1 MKTALYENHVSLD
14 AQLVDFAG
22 WQMPMRYS
30 STIDEHHA
38 VRKHVGMFDVSHM
51 LTVDFE
57 GSQSALFLQK
67 LLASDVNKLANT
79 GQALYTVML
88 NERGG
93 IIDDLIVYR
102 LHDTGFRIVF
112 NAGVAATD
120 LEWVE
125 AWQQTTAY
133 SVSITPRRDLS
144 IIAVQGPNA
153 IQTVIDLLDCPQLM
167 EIPSFTAIVHDGVFV
182 SRTGYTGEDGVEL
195 ICPNADAPDIWNKLL
210 NADVL
215 PCGLGA
221 RDTLRLEAGMN
232 LNGQDMTPVHTPYEC
247 ALSWVLDR
255 EPSRDFVGQT
265 ALEET
270 QRQGVATKLTGI
282 VLKGGVMR
290 SGYEVQSN
298 AGFGTIT
305 SGSFSP
311 TLGYSIALARVPRDS
326 IGDCSVSIRNKQKTG
341 RIVRPPFVR
350 HGEKVH
356 K

>member
-1 MKTALYENHVSLD
+1 
-14 AQLVDFAG
+14 
-22 WQMPMRYS
+22 MPMRYG

-57 GSQSALFLQK
+57 GAQSELFLQK
-67 LLASDVNKLANT
+67 LLASDVSKLSND

-102 LHDTGFRIVF
+102 LHETSFRIVF
-112 NAGVAATD
+112 NAGVATTD
-120 LEWVE
+120 LEWVS
-125 AWQQTTAY
+125 AWQQTTAF
-133 SVSITPRRDLS
+133 SVSIKPRRDLS
-144 IIAVQGPNA
+144 IIAVQGPKA
-153 IQTVIDLLDCPQLM
+153 IQTVNELLDCPQLRAVQ
-167 EIPSFTAIVHDGVFV
+167 PFTAIHHNEHFIG
-182 SRTGYTGEDGVEL
+182 RTGYTGEDGVE
-195 ICPNADAPDIWNKLL
+195 IVCPNADAPKIWNQLL
-210 NADVL
+210 NAGVF

-232 LNGQDMTPVHTPYEC
+232 LNGQDMTPDHTPYES
-247 ALSWVLDR
+247 ALSWVLDL

-270 QRQGVATKLTGI
+270 YQQGIATKLTGI
-282 VLKGGVMR
+282 VLQGGVMR

-298 AGFGTIT
+298 AGLGTIT

-311 TLGYSIALARVPRDS
+311 TLGYSIALARVPRA
-326 IGDCSVSIRNKQKTG
+326 SVGEVSVIIRNKQKTG

>member
-1 MKTALYENHVSLD
+1 
-14 AQLVDFAG
+14 
-22 WQMPMRYS
+22 MRYS

-38 VRKHVGMFDVSHM
+38 VRKHAGMFDVSHM

-57 GSQSALFLQK
+57 GSQSSLFLRK
-67 LLASDVNKLANT
+67 LLASDVNKLST
-79 GQALYTVML
+79 DGQAQYTVML

-102 LHDTGFRIVF
+102 LHETSFRIVF

-120 LEWVE
+120 LEWVT

-133 SVSITPRRDLS
+133 EVSITPRRDLG
-144 IIAVQGPNA
+144 IIAVQGPKA
-153 IQTVIDLLDCPQLM
+153 IQTVTELLDCPQLLAVQ
-167 EIPSFTAIVHDGVFV
+167 PFSAILHNELFIG
-182 SRTGYTGEDGVEL
+182 RTGYTGEDGVEI
-195 ICPNADAPDIWNKLL
+195 ICPNADAPEIWNQLL
-210 NADVL
+210 NAGVL

-221 RDTLRLEAGMN
+221 RDTLRLEAGLN
-232 LNGQDMTPVHTPYEC
+232 LNGQDMTSDHTPYEC
-247 ALSWVLDR
+247 ALSWVLDL

-270 QRQGVATKLTGI
+270 HRQGIATKLTGI
-282 VLKGGVMR
+282 VLHGGVMR

-298 AGFGTIT
+298 AGLGTIT

-311 TLGYSIALARVPRDS
+311 TLGYSIALARVPRATT
-326 IGDCSVSIRNKQKTG
+326 GECSVLIRNKQKAG

>member
-1 MKTALYENHVSLD
+1 
-14 AQLVDFAG
+14 
-22 WQMPMRYS
+22 MRYS

-38 VRKHVGMFDVSHM
+38 VRKQVGMFDVSHM

-57 GSQSALFLQK
+57 GSQSALFLRK
-67 LLASDVNKLANT
+67 LLASDVNKLST
-79 GQALYTVML
+79 DGQALYTVML

-102 LHDTGFRIVF
+102 LHETSFRIVF

-120 LEWVE
+120 LEWVT
-125 AWQQTTAY
+125 AWQQTTAN

-144 IIAVQGPNA
+144 IIAVQGPAA
-153 IQTVIDLLDCPQLM
+153 IHTVIELFDCSQLAAVQ
-167 EIPSFTAIVHDGVFV
+167 PFTAFLHNELFIG
-182 SRTGYTGEDGVEL
+182 RTGYTGEDGVEI
-195 ICPNADAPDIWNKLL
+195 ICPNAEAPKIWNQLL
-210 NADVL
+210 NAGVL

-232 LNGQDMTPVHTPYEC
+232 LNGQDMTPDHTPYEC
-247 ALSWVLDR
+247 ALSWVLDL

-270 QRQGVATKLTGI
+270 HRQGIATKLTGI
-282 VLKGGVMR
+282 VLRGGVMR

-298 AGFGTIT
+298 AGLGTIT

-311 TLGYSIALARVPRDS
+311 TLGYSIALARIPRAS
-326 IGDCSVSIRNKQKTG
+326 TGECSVLIRNKQKTG

>member
-1 MKTALYENHVSLD
+1 
-14 AQLVDFAG
+14 
-22 WQMPMRYS
+22 MRYS

-57 GSQSALFLQK
+57 GPQSTLFLRK
-67 LLASDVNKLANT
+67 LLASDVNKLSKD

-102 LHDTGFRIVF
+102 LHETSFRIVF
-112 NAGVAATD
+112 NAGVADTD
-120 LEWVE
+120 LEWVTS
-125 AWQQTTAY
+125 WQQTTAY

-153 IQTVIDLLDCPQLM
+153 LQTVVELLDCPQL
-167 EIPSFTAIVHDGVFV
+167 ISVQPFTAILHNELFIG
-182 SRTGYTGEDGVEL
+182 RTGYTGEDGVE
-195 ICPNADAPDIWNKLL
+195 IVCPNADAPKFWNQLL
-210 NADVL
+210 DAGAL

-232 LNGQDMTPVHTPYEC
+232 LNGQDMTPDHTPYEC
-247 ALSWVLDR
+247 ALSWVLDL

-270 QRQGVATKLTGI
+270 NRHGIATKLTGI
-282 VLKGGVMR
+282 VLQGGVMR

-298 AGFGTIT
+298 AGLGTIT

-311 TLGYSIALARVPRDS
+311 TLGYSIALARIPRTS
-326 IGDCSVSIRNKQKTG
+326 TGECSVSIRNKHKAG